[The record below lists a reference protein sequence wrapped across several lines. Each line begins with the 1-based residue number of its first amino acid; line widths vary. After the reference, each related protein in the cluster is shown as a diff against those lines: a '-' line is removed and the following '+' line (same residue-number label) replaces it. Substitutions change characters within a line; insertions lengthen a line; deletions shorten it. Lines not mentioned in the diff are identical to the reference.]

1 MVLPLRRYA
10 TFAGRSR
17 RKEFWLYG
25 AALIVAAV
33 LAVFLDLMFMFSDIV
48 VVRRGEMTSI
58 HYVPHTPL
66 FLLTLILVTLI
77 PTLAVNV
84 RRLHDI
90 GRSGWWLLAALV
102 PLVGWVV
109 LFVFDCLDGTVG
121 ANRFGPDPK
130 AAERRA
136 WAAAEGEPSPSE
148 PLSSEALHI

>member
-48 VVRRGEMTSI
+48 VVRRGDTTSI
-58 HYVPHTPL
+58 HYVPHRPL
-66 FLLTLILVTLI
+66 FLLTLVAATLV

-90 GRSGWWLLAALV
+90 GRSGWWLLLALV
-102 PLVGWVV
+102 PLVGWIV
-109 LFVFDCLDGTVG
+109 LFVFACLDGTVG

-130 AAERRA
+130 AAER
-136 WAAAEGEPSPSE
+136 WAAPAADPDGAPGEP
-148 PLSSEALHI
+148 LHT